1 MQGGVIEQQF
11 GRAGMLTANC
21 LRARAQQF
29 RTEGATPNKRAPQAS
44 LAINLR
50 DRLYLQ
56 FR

>member
-29 RTEGATPNKRAPQAS
+29 RTEGATPNKRAQQAS